1 MDKRLYRSR
10 DDRMIS
16 GVCGG
21 LAYYFAI
28 DPTIVRLATV
38 ALLFVTS
45 GAVLL
50 VYIVMAIVVPEAPA
64 EGEPDSPRALTSDEL
79 SAGAQGFARDVQ
91 AAANKVV
98 GGAAGAAGAASGAVP
113 AEAAVDP
120 HPDTASAGEAPADV
134 AAADAADTGVATGA
148 ASAEPASGTAA
159 SDPASEHRARSTGA
173 ILIGVLLIAFG
184 LLVFVQR
191 VAGVDLIGFGWR
203 LFVPGV
209 IIVLGVLILVRAAR
223 GR

>member
-10 DDRMIS
+10 SDRMVS

-21 LAYYFAI
+21 IAEYFRI

-45 GAVLL
+45 GAVI
-50 VYIVMAIVVPEAPA
+50 VIYIVMAIVVPEQPA
-64 EGEPDSPRALTSDEL
+64 EGEPHSPRAMTGEEI
-79 SAGAQGFARDVQ
+79 SAGARGFGRDVQ
-91 AAANKVV
+91 TAANKIV
-98 GGAAGAAGAASGAVP
+98 GSTAGAAGATSGAV
-113 AEAAVDP
+113 
-120 HPDTASAGEAPADV
+120 
-134 AAADAADTGVATGA
+134 AADTAK
-148 ASAEPASGTAA
+148 AEPPVPDAA
-159 SDPASEHRARSTGA
+159 ESPAVPPAALPERRSTTTGA

-191 VAGVDLIGFGWR
+191 VVGVDLMSMLWR

-209 IIVLGVLILVRAAR
+209 IILLGVLILLRAAR
-223 GR
+223 KS